1 MAVPLA
7 HQSTLAGSAP
17 ANTSDK
23 RIGADAG
30 SSLPQGTAGRSQSS
44 SRSAKRGRLIPTVII
59 DKSDLFRAG
68 LVHILAGTQ
77 FRITASCSSLSDLS
91 ERAIG
96 DKRCVVLISLGGEAG
111 SILPQV
117 ASLTERDRRVVVLA
131 DQFRPEELVAAIE
144 ADAAGYLLKN
154 EIAPDV
160 LVKSLELVL
169 LGGVVIPQG
178 FTKPLKDRVRLQPDA
193 VHPVRDPKTA
203 LAGGQPQS
211 TSGAAQTDDLGRL
224 SNREQ
229 MILTQLMQGA
239 SNKDIARELDIAEST
254 VKVHVKSLLR
264 KIGVANRTQAA
275 MWGRDRVRPNGEL
288 QQPRVSSPT
297 GGDSETPSGVIPN
310 GDGVTSKSGLRTA
323 AGTGQVLTEI
333 AFKGGFGRHDIRSA
347 V

>member
-7 HQSTLAGSAP
+7 RQSTLAGSDA

-23 RIGADAG
+23 RIGADAD
-30 SSLPQGTAGRSQSS
+30 SSSPQRTARRSQSS
-44 SRSAKRGRLIPTVII
+44 SRSRMRRRLIPTAII

-68 LVHILAGTQ
+68 LTHILAGTR
-77 FRITASCSSLSDLS
+77 FRITASCSALSDLS
-91 ERAIG
+91 EKVLG
-96 DKRCVVLISLGGEAG
+96 DKHCVVLISLDRAG
-111 SILPQV
+111 IVLPQV
-117 ASLTERDRRVVVLA
+117 ASLTERGRRVVVLA
-131 DQFRPEELVAAIE
+131 DQFHPGEVIAAIE
-144 ADAAGYLLKN
+144 AGAAGYLLRN

-178 FTKPLKDRVRLQPDA
+178 FTKPLKARVRLQPDA
-193 VHPVRDPKTA
+193 VPAVQGPTTA
-203 LAGGQPQS
+203 LAGGQPES

-229 MILTQLMQGA
+229 MILMQLIQGA

-254 VKVHVKSLLR
+254 VKVHVRSLLR
-264 KIGVANRTQAA
+264 KIRVANRTQAA
-275 MWGRDRVRPNGEL
+275 MWGSDRVRTNGEL

-297 GGDSETPSGVIPN
+297 GGDSETPSGAIPN
-310 GDGVTSKSGLRTA
+310 GDGANSQSGLRTA
-323 AGTGQVLTEI
+323 AGTRQVLTEI
-333 AFKGGFGRHDIRSA
+333 GFQGGFGRHDIRSA

>member
-30 SSLPQGTAGRSQSS
+30 SSLPQGTAGRSQSL

-68 LVHILAGTQ
+68 LVHILAGTR

-91 ERAIG
+91 ERALG
-96 DKRCVVLISLGGEAG
+96 DMHCVVLISLGGEAG

-117 ASLTERDRRVVVLA
+117 ASLTEQDRRVVVLA

-144 ADAAGYLLKN
+144 AGAAGYLLKN

-178 FTKPLKDRVRLQPDA
+178 FTKPLGDRVRLQPDA
-193 VHPVRDPKTA
+193 VHPVRDPTTA
-203 LAGGQPQS
+203 LAGGQPES
-211 TSGAAQTDDLGRL
+211 TRGAAQTDDLGRL

-229 MILTQLMQGA
+229 MI
-239 SNKDIARELDIAEST
+239 
-254 VKVHVKSLLR
+254 SLLR
-264 KIGVANRTQAA
+264 KIRVANRTQAA
-275 MWGRDRVRPNGEL
+275 MWGSDHVRPNGEL

-297 GGDSETPSGVIPN
+297 GGDSETPSGTIPN
-310 GDGVTSKSGLRTA
+310 GDGANSKSGLRTA